1 MGVYSI
7 ATVTAAGK
15 AADLPK
21 QETAE
26 KKGQDIQEWTE
37 AGHFGQAAEVT
48 IKGLGDE
55 HKELT
60 LEDLSEI
67 NYQFNKFFRMMHSNI
82 QFTLHDRTN
91 TLMVEVVDMDGNI
104 LKEMPPHEM
113 LDVMANISEY
123 IGTLLDKKV

>member
-1 MGVYSI
+1 MGIYSI
-7 ATVTAAGK
+7 ATVNGVGK
-15 AADLPK
+15 GADLPK
-21 QETAE
+21 QDTAA
-26 KKGQDIQEWTE
+26 KNGKDIPGW
-37 AGHFGQAAEVT
+37 AGRLGEAAEVT
-48 IKGLGDE
+48 IQGLYAED
-55 HKELT
+55 KELT

-82 QFTLHDRTN
+82 QFALHERTN

-123 IGTLLDKKV
+123 IGTLLDKKA